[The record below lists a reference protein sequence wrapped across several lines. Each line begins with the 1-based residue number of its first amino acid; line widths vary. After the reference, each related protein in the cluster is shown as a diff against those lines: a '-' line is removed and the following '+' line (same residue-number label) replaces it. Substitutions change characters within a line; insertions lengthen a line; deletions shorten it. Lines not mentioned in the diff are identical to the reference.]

1 MNSKIN
7 DEVDS
12 LEEYNT
18 ILNVINNAH
27 DTAVKLKDEI
37 ADFMIKSEQANH
49 LKIPKKQLQDMQLE
63 NQVKYLQLHLEF
75 ILNRL
80 KK

>member
-7 DEVDS
+7 DELDS

-18 ILNVINNAH
+18 ILKVLNNAH

-37 ADFMIKSEQANH
+37 ADFMI
-49 LKIPKKQLQDMQLE
+49 
-63 NQVKYLQLHLEF
+63 QVF
-75 ILNRL
+75 A
-80 KK
+80 

>member
-18 ILNVINNAH
+18 ILKVLNNAH

-37 ADFMIKSEQANH
+37 ADFMI
-49 LKIPKKQLQDMQLE
+49 
-63 NQVKYLQLHLEF
+63 YF
-75 ILNRL
+75 IIHMWLINL
-80 KK
+80 SIFFN

>member
-7 DEVDS
+7 DELDS

-18 ILNVINNAH
+18 ILKVLNNAH

-37 ADFMIKSEQANH
+37 AVFPPVSGG
-49 LKIPKKQLQDMQLE
+49 
-63 NQVKYLQLHLEF
+63 
-75 ILNRL
+75 
-80 KK
+80 